1 MKKIID
7 VLMSRGVEPEV
18 DKWVFFLKSYTNGGK
33 NEIQWNTYNCKYVL
47 DYSHKNP
54 VKLGWRLKDRSEWSP
69 YSFIQ
74 SLCEFPNNKIECSLP
89 KSDEFLTQ
97 EVKDSHQILLG

>member
-1 MKKIID
+1 
-7 VLMSRGVEPEV
+7 
-18 DKWVFFLKSYTNGGK
+18 
-33 NEIQWNTYNCKYVL
+33 
-47 DYSHKNP
+47 

-89 KSDEFLTQ
+89 KSDEFLTK